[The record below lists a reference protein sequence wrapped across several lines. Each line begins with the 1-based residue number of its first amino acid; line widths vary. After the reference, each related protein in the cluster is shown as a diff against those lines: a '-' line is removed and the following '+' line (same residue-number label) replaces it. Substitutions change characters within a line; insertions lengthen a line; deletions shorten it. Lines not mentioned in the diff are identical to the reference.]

1 MTSIFQRGEH
11 IPWQATH
18 RVDGVLTTVDTS
30 INIVVLNPDGST
42 EVASTGMTETDTG
55 VYIYNQAT
63 TTSDQVG
70 LYRAEVTI
78 THDNQ
83 ITVERLFARLDP

>member
-1 MTSIFQRGEH
+1 VTSIFQRGEH

-30 INIVVLNPDGST
+30 INIVVLNPDGTT
-42 EVASTGMTETDTG
+42 EVASTGMTEDETG

-63 TTSDQVG
+63 VAGDQVG
-70 LYRAEVTI
+70 LYQATVTI
-78 THDNQ
+78 THDSQ
-83 ITVERLFARLDP
+83 VTIERLFARLDP